1 MIGLINMTEIAYKK
15 PITAKKLNSLWL
27 IALFFLL
34 LSIGLI
40 SAWFAIV
47 QHSSDQLRDQ
57 HLPNVYQTNDQLI
70 ISNQLLVAFNS
81 LNRHSPSPQIVEQ
94 HQTWLTVAEPAMKS
108 LVKSGQKF
116 PKLSALVNYEKATLI
131 RLSDSAKR
139 NIKLTQLAIERTD
152 VALTMLASQT
162 PQPNMALNSALLLLK
177 ASLQDTVEQPFPA
190 TQSSI
195 KAQVEQLSQWLF
207 LQTENQTSSS
217 DELLTNAVKLVVGIF
232 TTEHALFGKWQGQQR
247 LYSLFQ
253 QQIDAAI
260 VELNRYQAQL
270 SKQAALTMKNI
281 NASNSVTAAVAGYSV
296 SIPLKPELAVWL
308 MAAALLFFVI
318 ASLLLYRLHRRHHAR
333 LDQLVSFTTT
343 VLADNDG
350 TYLQRAIEESKHNAV
365 TERQQEVAKA
375 ITARLN
381 NTYSAQ
387 FVESLTTAQQK
398 QWRQLAQ
405 CTATWQWSFE
415 SGLISLSEHIDSAAL
430 FASEIIPERSLSK
443 FALRRLVGQQNFH
456 ALASSVRKI
465 ESQEANEQNQLNS
478 IENVLLTFG
487 EELFV
492 DVAICKENGKWSGT
506 CTDCSLVYREI
517 NQLKAQ
523 ISVQNES
530 LEQQRSSTLQGSHS
544 DYQVLSKMLIQGLL
558 QSQNSM
564 LSETHGHPL
573 SSHLPPHQTSHQL
586 PHLPSYDK
594 AINRALKRL
603 NELQIMAQLA
613 TEQRVRVPQD
623 INISQLNAAINGNL
637 ARENAARKNTVVICQ
652 SANVWHKVHLDTGL
666 YSRLIE
672 GFCHLML
679 AGLHK
684 QELLITLSVADQAKG
699 QQTWQLSFSLL
710 DFAGNSTEHA
720 NFDQSPIAEL
730 MEDLDSQNSHD
741 TAYCQKLLRALH
753 GRLVAINQGQMQSAT
768 PDHTKSSSNTTKA
781 DKPALELVL
790 SFPVAII
797 ENATKHQ
804 VDTSLSHTQVLVLTS
819 SFAQGERITQY
830 LTSAKAECRL
840 VDNIDTLKAQCSESA
855 IKQKAIDAVV
865 VGGDFAVHHHVI
877 QNSLALLPDKRRP
890 TLTMIHKQ
898 QDDLAKIGLFSL
910 ADAWLTR
917 DSLVHAISKGLK
929 QKQSSNQ
936 LVTSTTLS
944 QHQFIH
950 TSVELLLAVKQV
962 DQHHALLSLLHWL
975 GFQVTVVVDET
986 SMLNQWRLGRFL
998 VLINEFSA
1006 SPVIELL
1013 AGKGISRGIFS
1024 IKGELSDQDETNM
1037 PKGTHQNEGE
1047 APQHVSAWQVNTV
1060 PAVFELKAWIQ
1071 RLSPWLVSRKVGAS
1085 QQLSFSALASTSQFN
1100 DLLPAAFDIDV
1111 YAKNQGS
1118 AELAAFMLDDYVNE
1132 LIGHARMLTEQLKY
1146 ADEQAILGTLK
1157 EVGVI
1162 ANIMSAQGLSQLS
1175 LQFEHTLKNNA
1186 IASASGII
1194 SVNTKRLLEQMKQEI
1209 LLIKQ
1214 NAEAI

>member
-1 MIGLINMTEIAYKK
+1 MTEIAYTK

-27 IALFFLL
+27 IALFFVL

-40 SAWFAIV
+40 AASFVIH
-47 QHSSDQLRDQ
+47 QHSSDQLREQ
-57 HLPNVYQTNDQLI
+57 HLPNVYRTNDQLI

-81 LNRHSPSPQIVEQ
+81 LNRHSPSSQIVEQ
-94 HQTWLTVAEPAMKS
+94 HQAWLTVAEPAMKS
-108 LVKSGQKF
+108 LLQSGQKF
-116 PKLSALVNYEKATLI
+116 PKLSALVNYEKATLT
-131 RLSDSAKR
+131 RLTDNANR
-139 NIKLTQLAIERTD
+139 NIKLTQLATERID
-152 VALTMLASQT
+152 VALTMLANRT
-162 PQPNMALNSALLLLK
+162 LQPNMALNSALLLLK
-177 ASLQDTVEQPFPA
+177 ASLQDTIDQSFPA

-232 TTEHALFGKWQGQQR
+232 TTEHALLGKWQGQQR

-253 QQIDAAI
+253 QQVDAAI
-260 VELNRYQAQL
+260 VELNQYQAQL
-270 SKQAALTMKNI
+270 TKQAALTMKSVN
-281 NASNSVTAAVAGYSV
+281 NSNSMTFSVAGYSV
-296 SIPLKPELAVWL
+296 SIPSQPELVVWL
-308 MAAALLFFVI
+308 MTAALLFFVT
-318 ASLLLYRLHRRHHAR
+318 ATLLLYRLHRRHHAR
-333 LDQLVSFTTT
+333 LDQLVSFTTK

-365 TERQQEVAKA
+365 SERQQEVAKA

-381 NTYSAQ
+381 NTYSAP
-387 FVESLTTAQQK
+387 FVENLITAQQK
-398 QWRQLAQ
+398 QWRELAQ
-405 CTATWQWSFE
+405 CAATWQWSFE
-415 SGLISLSEHIDSAAL
+415 NGLISISEHIDSAAL
-430 FASEIIPERSLSK
+430 FASEIIPEHSLSK
-443 FALRRLVGQQNFH
+443 FALRRLVGKQNFH

-465 ESQEANEQNQLNS
+465 ESQEVNEQNQVS
-478 IENVLLTFG
+478 PVENVLLTFG

-492 DVAICKENGKWSGT
+492 DVAICKESGKWSGT
-506 CTDCSLVYREI
+506 CTDCSTVQREI
-517 NQLKAQ
+517 NQLRAQ
-523 ISVQNES
+523 ISVQKQS
-530 LEQQRSSTLQGSHS
+530 LEQQRSSTLKGSHS

-564 LSETHGHPL
+564 LSETHVHPL
-573 SSHLPPHQTSHQL
+573 PQHQTSHQP

-652 SANVWHKVHLDTGL
+652 TTNVWHKVHLDTGL

-672 GFCHLML
+672 GFCNLML

-684 QELLITLSVADQAKG
+684 QELFIALGIADQARG

-710 DFAGNSTEHA
+710 DFDGFGTEHA

-730 MEDLDSQNSHD
+730 MEDLASENSHD

-753 GRLVAINQGQMQSAT
+753 GRLVAINQGQMQSAD
-768 PDHTKSSSNTTKA
+768 PDPTKSISKTIKA
-781 DKPALELVL
+781 SKPALELVL

-804 VDTSLSHTQVLVLTS
+804 VDASLSHTQVLVLTS
-819 SFAQGERITQY
+819 SFAQGERIAQY

-865 VGGDFAVHHHVI
+865 VGGDFSAHHHAI

-936 LVTSTTLS
+936 FVSSNAIS
-944 QHQFIH
+944 QYQFTH

-975 GFQVTVVVDET
+975 GFKVTVVVDAT

-1024 IKGELSDQDETNM
+1024 IKGELSDQDETNT
-1037 PKGTHQNEGE
+1037 PKGTCQNEGE
-1047 APQHVSAWQVNTV
+1047 APQHISAWQVNTV
-1060 PAVFELKAWIQ
+1060 PAVFELEAWLQ
-1071 RLSPWLVSRKVGAS
+1071 RLSPWLVSSKVGAS
-1085 QQLSFSALASTSQFN
+1085 QHLFFSALASTSQFN
-1100 DLLPAAFDIDV
+1100 ELLPAAFDIDV

-1157 EVGVI
+1157 EVGVV
-1162 ANIMSAQGLSQLS
+1162 ANIMSAQGLSQLA
-1175 LQFEHTLKNNA
+1175 LQFEHVLKNNA
-1186 IASASGII
+1186 IASTSGII
-1194 SVNTKRLLEQMKQEI
+1194 SANTKRLLEQMKQEI